1 MKENLKVCLPDHCLC
16 SSFVCSVYKK
26 MLCVFTR
33 YLPCER
39 NGQESYECK
48 PRVITVYLKK
58 VFREIWGRNLGGNK
72 IRLWK
77 IFWLSSWMPI
87 LYVCQSLKK
96 RQQGQKPNVRCDEKI
111 MLLFQNTKF
120 AGYAFEAS
128 SGIQLVKVL
137 YKQHSL
143 IKSSNEIKSLSAF
156 PFYFSSRLLFHW
168 IIEADQ
174 PHRPPHRK
182 SYIRT

>member
-16 SSFVCSVYKK
+16 SSFACSVYKK

-87 LYVCQSLKK
+87 LYVCQSLRK

-182 SYIRT
+182 SYIQT